1 MNDMTHSQRD
11 TLTPKAVMFEAA
23 FETVKKL
30 NMSLLNNV
38 TDIEN
43 DMSVAVVTTQGT
55 NMGIAS
61 KQTARTENYLTVT
74 YTLNGAVLYVIT
86 YPINENGGTGEGVV
100 QNLTP
105 EDAVI
110 YMGW

>member
-1 MNDMTHSQRD
+1 MNDMTHNQRD
-11 TLTPKAVMFEAA
+11 TLTPKAVMFESA
-23 FETVKKL
+23 FEVVKKL
-30 NMSLLNNV
+30 NMSLLSEV

-43 DMSVAVVTTQGT
+43 DMPVAVVTTQGT

-61 KQTARTENYLTVT
+61 KQTMTTENSLTVT

-86 YPINENGGTGEGVV
+86 YPINENGGTGTGVV

-105 EDAVI
+105 EDAII

>member
-1 MNDMTHSQRD
+1 MNDMSSTQRD
-11 TLTPKAVMFEAA
+11 TLTPKAVMFAAA
-23 FETVKKL
+23 FEIVKKL
-30 NMSLLNNV
+30 NMSLLSDI
-38 TDIEN
+38 TDVEN
-43 DMSVAVVTTQGT
+43 DMPVAVVTTQGT

-61 KQTARTENYLTVT
+61 KQTTTTENFLTVT

-86 YPINENGGTGEGVV
+86 YPINENGGTGRGVV